1 MWENNVEPDR
11 PHMKIC
17 RMRTACWIP
26 KATNAQNVQY
36 FLPFHGNHGYPKVPQ
51 HYVIVHCPSYYR
63 QIQDILIKRLYH
75 SLSTSSWLLFSK
87 GIKVKMRPNI
97 EPGSFPA

>member
-1 MWENNVEPDR
+1 ME
-11 PHMKIC
+11 IC

-26 KATNAQNVQY
+26 KATNAHSECAI
-36 FLPFHGNHGYPKVPQ
+36 FLAFPQQPWLPKVLQ
-51 HYVIVHCPSYYR
+51 HYVIVHSPTYYR

-75 SLSTSSWLLFSK
+75 SLSASSWLLFSN
-87 GIKVKMRPNI
+87 GVKVKMRPNI